1 MLGGVETAAAA
12 WMLGGVD
19 ARRHLAME
27 ARAGG
32 AGARRRW
39 ASARTR
45 GGGLERRLAT
55 VAVSSGVGEGAAV
68 ESGDV

>member
-1 MLGGVETAAAA
+1 
-12 WMLGGVD
+12 
-19 ARRHLAME
+19 ME
-27 ARAGG
+27 AHAGG
-32 AGARRRW
+32 AGAHGRRW

>member
-1 MLGGVETAAAA
+1 MACGS
-12 WMLGGVD
+12 
-19 ARRHLAME
+19 
-27 ARAGG
+27 GG
-32 AGARRRW
+32 ASGAGVRGRRW
-39 ASARTR
+39 VSARVR